1 MRICCLSISRSL
13 LAGLLLSVAVSA
25 QAERY
30 ELGLRLRAF
39 ERHLDDVTDAKLRTA
54 ACGELDRAV
63 QAFFRLDTSAVAK
76 AVDAADCALTGK
88 PWSDA
93 VWYAHSMQVVLE
105 ERLVARG
112 DGVVRGKLSAA
123 YKLDDEVPALADCSL
138 QLLLPGMA
146 KPLIVEIDEL
156 PQAIEL
162 PLQGVPVGDHSLQWS
177 IVRGEE
183 VLVTRE
189 QGLSVAAD
197 LEARLLRV
205 VAAADAVESLLPE
218 TIETKTL
225 PALVKLLQGM
235 QRRRSAETILPGAQ
249 MLAEAE
255 ALAAWFAKPTREP
268 FYGGHRP
275 GSFALRV
282 PVGKST
288 IAVRLMVPEVSKP
301 APLVVAL
308 HGAGGSENLFF
319 DGYGDGRVVR
329 LGAERNWLVVA
340 PRLTLGS
347 LDVAELVRALA
358 ERFPIDAQQVM
369 VVGHSMGAMQAV
381 ANAAR
386 TPEKFRAVAAL
397 GGGGRVRASRALQQL
412 PFFVGVGSKDFALAG
427 AKALHQALV
436 SADVASTLREYAGV
450 EHLAIVQLAL
460 DDVFGFFDVV
470 IKASAAGK

>member
-1 MRICCLSISRSL
+1 M
-13 LAGLLLSVAVSA
+13 
-25 QAERY
+25 
-30 ELGLRLRAF
+30 
-39 ERHLDDVTDAKLRTA
+39 
-54 ACGELDRAV
+54 
-63 QAFFRLDTSAVAK
+63 
-76 AVDAADCALTGK
+76 
-88 PWSDA
+88 
-93 VWYAHSMQVVLE
+93 
-105 ERLVARG
+105 
-112 DGVVRGKLSAA
+112 
-123 YKLDDEVPALADCSL
+123 
-138 QLLLPGMA
+138 
-146 KPLIVEIDEL
+146 
-156 PQAIEL
+156 
-162 PLQGVPVGDHSLQWS
+162 
-177 IVRGEE
+177 
-183 VLVTRE
+183 
-189 QGLSVAAD
+189 
-197 LEARLLRV
+197 
-205 VAAADAVESLLPE
+205 
-218 TIETKTL
+218 
-225 PALVKLLQGM
+225 
-235 QRRRSAETILPGAQ
+235 
-249 MLAEAE
+249 
-255 ALAAWFAKPTREP
+255 
-268 FYGGHRP
+268 
-275 GSFALRV
+275 
-282 PVGKST
+282 
-288 IAVRLMVPEVSKP
+288 
-301 APLVVAL
+301 VAL

>member
-1 MRICCLSISRSL
+1 MRNCCLSRSAGL
-13 LAGLLLSVAVSA
+13 LAGLLLSVALTA

-39 ERHLDDVTDAKLRTA
+39 ERHLDEVTDAKLRTA

-189 QGLSVAAD
+189 QGL
-197 LEARLLRV
+197 
-205 VAAADAVESLLPE
+205 
-218 TIETKTL
+218 
-225 PALVKLLQGM
+225 
-235 QRRRSAETILPGAQ
+235 
-249 MLAEAE
+249 
-255 ALAAWFAKPTREP
+255 
-268 FYGGHRP
+268 
-275 GSFALRV
+275 
-282 PVGKST
+282 
-288 IAVRLMVPEVSKP
+288 
-301 APLVVAL
+301 
-308 HGAGGSENLFF
+308 
-319 DGYGDGRVVR
+319 
-329 LGAERNWLVVA
+329 
-340 PRLTLGS
+340 
-347 LDVAELVRALA
+347 
-358 ERFPIDAQQVM
+358 
-369 VVGHSMGAMQAV
+369 
-381 ANAAR
+381 
-386 TPEKFRAVAAL
+386 
-397 GGGGRVRASRALQQL
+397 
-412 PFFVGVGSKDFALAG
+412 
-427 AKALHQALV
+427 
-436 SADVASTLREYAGV
+436 
-450 EHLAIVQLAL
+450 
-460 DDVFGFFDVV
+460 
-470 IKASAAGK
+470 